1 LPTAEHGACRT
12 DKRAAQIAAWRALN
26 VFIASTTADVFI
38 DARESLIDGYA
49 NGKPNKALTVQPVYR
64 QYFRSEL
71 HEDETVA
78 GDRTLEARQLRFA
91 KLCALIAV
99 NENIVA
105 EGQLIYKDMVRLL
118 YSGKFD
124 LSQIPIITLATR
136 SRTDVQSYW
145 SASEPKAIAIHP
157 WGKLFYLYRWR

>member
-1 LPTAEHGACRT
+1 
-12 DKRAAQIAAWRALN
+12 
-26 VFIASTTADVFI
+26 
-38 DARESLIDGYA
+38 
-49 NGKPNKALTVQPVYR
+49 
-64 QYFRSEL
+64 
-71 HEDETVA
+71 
-78 GDRTLEARQLRFA
+78 LRFA
-91 KLCALIAV
+91 RLCALIAV

-157 WGKLFYLYRWR
+157 WGKLFISTGGGSSNEAQDTALTKCNNDFVRNKKDGPCFLYAIDNDVVLSERRTRTK